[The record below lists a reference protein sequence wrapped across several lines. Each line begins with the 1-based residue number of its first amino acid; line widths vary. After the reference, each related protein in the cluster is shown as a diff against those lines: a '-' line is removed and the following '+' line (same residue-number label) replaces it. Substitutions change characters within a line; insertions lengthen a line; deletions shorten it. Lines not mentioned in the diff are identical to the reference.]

1 MAVSRPHSGH
11 RHRPDDVLQAGDAG
25 ALERDGRKALRPAI
39 GVDAGLDAFEE
50 RPKCNH
56 ESAKVREGHEEEGE
70 IFFVPFVDL
79 RGFVVPAGF

>member
-1 MAVSRPHSGH
+1 LPCPDRTRAIDTVPMMCGRPVT
-11 RHRPDDVLQAGDAG
+11 PV
-25 ALERDGRKALRPAI
+25 ALERDGRKALRPSVR
-39 GVDAGLDAFEE
+39 VDAGLDAFEE

-56 ESAKVREGHEEEGE
+56 ESTKIREDHEEEGE